1 MSGERKLI
9 RDWAFA
15 LLADQFASTVYKE
28 RNIDTRDE
36 DEFFNVYC
44 TNNVTFEQD
53 GLQFFSRSALVIGY
67 HLKDFEADDQ
77 LEIMS
82 DQVIQLFLDS
92 SVPVGIS
99 GIRPV
104 SIEDNGDEENRQ
116 FNSVY
121 MSFTVIY

>member
-15 LLADQFASTVYKE
+15 LLADQFAVPVHKE
-28 RNIDTRDE
+28 RKIDTREE

-44 TNNVTFEQD
+44 TNNIEFQQD
-53 GLQFFSRSALVIGY
+53 GMRFFSRANLIIGF
-67 HLKDFEADDQ
+67 HLKGFDADDQ

-82 DQVIQLFLDS
+82 DQVMELLLGS
-92 SVPVGIS
+92 RVPESIS
-99 GIRPV
+99 GIVPEL
-104 SIEDNGDEENRQ
+104 IEDNGDQEGRQ